1 MIEAGSDLMA
11 FQHGVLIAGAIWFF
25 ICGFV
30 TSKRRTWLTAALA
43 GFMVLGLIYVVVAPT
58 QSAMD
63 VFP

>member
-11 FQHGVLIAGAIWFF
+11 FQHGILVAGAIWFF

-30 TSKRRTWLTAALA
+30 TSKRHTWLTAALA

-58 QSAMD
+58 QSSLVAL
-63 VFP
+63 P